1 MRAILPLVV
10 ETVDGIISV
19 LKVPNSRPCPA
30 EESNVKSPGPDQ
42 QRIKTPLKYGKRNSD
57 VGFGTLLVR

>member
-1 MRAILPLVV
+1 MRAILPLVD

-19 LKVPNSRPCPA
+19 LKEPNTRADPP
-30 EESNVKSPGPDQ
+30 ELSNVKSPGPDQ

-57 VGFGTLLVR
+57 TGFGALLAR